1 MRPVIVAAVLFV
13 LTNIGLTN
21 VALADV
27 EVGPPPPD
35 AASSSSGGGGG
46 CSAVAGEGSTEGALV
61 FATLGAVGLI
71 SVASRRRRSRR

>member
-1 MRPVIVAAVLFV
+1 MRPVIVAAMLSV
-13 LTNIGLTN
+13 LTNVGLTN
-21 VALADV
+21 AALADV

-35 AASSSSGGGGG
+35 AASSSSGAGG
-46 CSAVAGEGSTEGALV
+46 CRAVAGEGSTEGALV